1 MYGRCSMPSM
11 QCCRRLLGRRSEP
24 VPCPVFRRVSC
35 WSPALLGRV
44 HSWSAAASALPIP
57 TEGYYLLKHVFGVSL
72 AVPRASPSGCT
83 RRGRHSPLSPLP
95 SSVAAGRRTGPAR
108 GRVSQSLCAGLVQRG
123 RLGRL
128 SRSGRE
134 EGSSSPLA
142 ASDPLCATSQGAI
155 QRLVIR
161 SVCWVVWLC
170 RDGVFAEW
178 GKVEVE
184 N

>member
-1 MYGRCSMPSM
+1 M
-11 QCCRRLLGRRSEP
+11 QCCRRPLGCRSEP
-24 VPCPVFRRVSC
+24 VSCPVFHRMSC
-35 WSPALLGRV
+35 WSPALLGQV
-44 HSWSAAASALPIP
+44 HGWSAVASALPTP
-57 TEGYYLLKHVFGVSL
+57 QRGFLLTRVFSACLRPSPEPLPV
-72 AVPRASPSGCT
+72 AVPR
-83 RRGRHSPLSPLP
+83 RGRYSPLP